1 MPQPLYS
8 TFPDSADAIY
18 KLKQRVEAVMN
29 SRMQTPRDF
38 DTLSE
43 AVFGRMRT
51 LISPTTLKR
60 MWGYIDEPVQPR
72 RSTLDVLSR
81 FVGYPDFRRFSEG
94 LATAAEVQSDVTL
107 AYSINTTMLSR
118 GSRITLRWLPD
129 RRCRVRHLGDGRF
142 EVEEAEN
149 TKLSVGDTFRCL
161 LMVEGEPLYLDALVH
176 LGQPPVTYIAG
187 RKDGIRIER

>member
-1 MPQPLYS
+1 M
-8 TFPDSADAIY
+8 D
-18 KLKQRVEAVMN
+18 

-38 DTLSE
+38 DLLSE
-43 AVFGRMRT
+43 AIFGRMRT

-60 MWGYIDEPVQPR
+60 IWGYIDEPVQPR
-72 RSTLDVLSR
+72 RSTLDVLAR

-94 LATAAEVQSDVTL
+94 LATATDVQSDVTL
-107 AYSINTTMLSR
+107 AYSINTSTLAR

-129 RRCRVRHLGDGRF
+129 RRCRVRYLGENRF

-149 TKLSVGDTFRCL
+149 TKLAIGDTFRCL

-176 LGQPPVTYIAG
+176 QGQPPVTYIAG